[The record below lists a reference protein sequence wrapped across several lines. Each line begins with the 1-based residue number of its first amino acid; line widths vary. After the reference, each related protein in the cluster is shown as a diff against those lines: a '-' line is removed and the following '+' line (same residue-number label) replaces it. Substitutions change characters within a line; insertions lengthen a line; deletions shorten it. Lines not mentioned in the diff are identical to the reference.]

1 MIVLTPKTGHI
12 HQNNLTPVA
21 ESGASCTE
29 DGYKAHY
36 KCSCGK
42 YFEDASASVE
52 IPNIDAW
59 KVGAGK
65 IAKNGHNY
73 TEQIKD
79 AAHLKTAATKCTEY
93 NIYWYACSVCGA
105 NAKDDPNAA
114 DKFYTSTEAGEH
126 SFSEKLEDAS
136 HLVAGTGTDCQSAKK
151 YYYDCAYC
159 DEIGTT
165 SWTST
170 TFGAH
175 SFTEQIA
182 DDAHFVA
189 GTGANCQDAKEYY
202 YDCALCAEIGTI
214 SWVSTEMGDHEF
226 DTTQWGYAEKE
237 TGHAHKC
244 KYCTEHDTVQPHTP
258 GAPATE
264 DEDQICTVCLIVLVP
279 KTGHICNNHLTK
291 VPAEGASCTVDG
303 NIEYYTCSCGKWYS
317 DATASVEITDKDS
330 VKLPAGHNY
339 GTLKPAQPEIHTATE
354 LKAGVAA
361 HYHCSACGKYFTEGK
376 VETTLEAL
384 TGTTPS
390 HSYGD
395 WKTDTNKHWKECSC
409 GDKKEVT
416 AHSGGT
422 ATCEAKAKCSECNTE
437 YGELAEHKY
446 SEATCTAKAKCS
458 VCGDETGELAP
469 HTPGADDG
477 DCTTDVTCSACGTV
491 TAKGADAHTGGTA
504 TCTAKAK
511 CSECGKE
518 YGELAAHKYSQAT
531 CTAKAKCSVCGDET
545 GELAPHDYVDGKCA
559 CGATDP
565 NYQPPHEHNFIEG
578 KCECGET
585 DPNYTPGTDT
595 PGTDVPGTDVPGID
609 KPEDPDDGLSGG
621 AIAGIV
627 AGSVVVLG
635 GGGFALWWFVFRKKK
650 LF

>member
-1 MIVLTPKTGHI
+1 MIELQTGDADRVHICNDHLTPI
-12 HQNNLTPVA
+12 A
-21 ESGASCTE
+21 ESGATCTD

-36 KCSCGK
+36 KCTCGK
-42 YFEDASASVE
+42 YFEDAFASVE
-52 IPNIDAW
+52 IPDIDAW
-59 KVGAGK
+59 KAGDGK

-73 TEQIKD
+73 TEQIMD
-79 AAHLKTAATKCTEY
+79 TAHLKTAATKCTEY

-214 SWVSTEMGDHEF
+214 SWVSTEMGDHEY

-264 DEDQICTVCLIVLVP
+264 DEDQICTVCLIVLEP
-279 KTGHICNNHLTK
+279 PTGHICNNHLTK
-291 VPAEGASCTVDG
+291 VPAEGATCTVDG

-361 HYHCSACGKYFTEGK
+361 HYYCDKCGTYFTEGK
-376 VETTLEAL
+376 VVTTLAEL

-390 HSYGD
+390 HSYGT
-395 WKTDTNKHWKECSC
+395 WQTNDAHHWKECAC
-409 GDKKEVT
+409 GDKENSGT
-416 AHSGGT
+416 HTGGT
-422 ATCEAKAKCSECNTE
+422 ATCEHKAECAVCGKEYGSFAAHIPNADDGDCTTDITCSVCGDVTTEGASSHTGGAATCEHKARCATCGKE

-446 SEATCTAKAKCS
+446 SEATCTDKAKCF
-458 VCGDETGELAP
+458 VCGDE
-469 HTPGADDG
+469 
-477 DCTTDVTCSACGTV
+477 
-491 TAKGADAHTGGTA
+491 K
-504 TCTAKAK
+504 
-511 CSECGKE
+511 
-518 YGELAAHKYSQAT
+518 GELAAHT
-531 CTAKAKCSVCGDET
+531 
-545 GELAPHDYVDGKCA
+545 YVDGKCA

-565 NYQPPHEHNFIEG
+565 DYVSPHEHNFVEG

-585 DPNYTPGTDT
+585 DPNYTPGTDEPGT
-595 PGTDVPGTDVPGID
+595 HVPGTDEPGTPVPGTDVPGTDT
-609 KPEDPDDGLSGG
+609 PEEPNDGLSGG

-627 AGSVVVLG
+627 IGSALVAGV
-635 GGGFALWWFVFRKKK
+635 GGFALFWFVIKKK
-650 LF
+650 SFADLIAVFKKK